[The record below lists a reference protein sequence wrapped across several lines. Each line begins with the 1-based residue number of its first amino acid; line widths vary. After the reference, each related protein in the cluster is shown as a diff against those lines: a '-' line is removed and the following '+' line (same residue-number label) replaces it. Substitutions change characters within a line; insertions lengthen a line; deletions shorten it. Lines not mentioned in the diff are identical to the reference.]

1 MPQFDVHVNPGRN
14 RQTFPYVVNVQ
25 SRRFDGA
32 ASRVVVPLARSPAP
46 LEADRR
52 LMPKLVIVAETFFL
66 NPLAMFA
73 APVAVLGPVVA
84 SFAQDPEAGDIIAA
98 IDEIITR
105 GYG

>member
-1 MPQFDVHVNPGRN
+1 MPQFDVHVNPGRT

-32 ASRVVVPLARSPAP
+32 ASRVVIPLFHSPGP
-46 LEADRR
+46 PEADRR
-52 LMPKLVIVAETFFL
+52 LMPKLIVGAETFFL

-73 APVAVLGPVVA
+73 APVAALGPVVA
-84 SFAQDPEAGDIIAA
+84 CFAQDPEAGEIIAA
-98 IDEIITR
+98 IDEVISR

>member
-1 MPQFDVHVNPGRN
+1 
-14 RQTFPYVVNVQ
+14 
-25 SRRFDGA
+25 
-32 ASRVVVPLARSPAP
+32 
-46 LEADRR
+46 
-52 LMPKLVIVAETFFL
+52 MPKLVIGAETFFL